1 MTGQVTSVDRWVVRL
16 RDEATRDDALSEL
29 RVVLMRGLSH
39 ALNGKGGGESF
50 CEDVAQETLLRIL
63 DKLDQFAGR
72 SKFTTW
78 AMSIAIRI
86 GTSQLRRKMF
96 KDVSLNAADSGEN
109 LRLQWAVEDG
119 ISVEQQRDQF
129 AVLEKLK
136 SLIGSSLTDRQRQA
150 TEAIMHGMPVEE
162 IAARSNSNRN
172 AVYKL
177 IHDARVRLKSGL
189 ESAGYT
195 AEEVLTAF
203 A

>member
-16 RDEATRDDALSEL
+16 RDELTRDDALSEL

-39 ALNGKGGGESF
+39 AFHGKGGGESF

-96 KDVSLNAADSGEN
+96 KDISLNSADSEDN
-109 LRLQWAVEDG
+109 LRLQWAVEDSL
-119 ISVEQQRDQF
+119 SVEQQGEQL

-136 SLIGSSLTDRQRQA
+136 SLICSSLTDRQRQA
-150 TEAIMHGMPVEE
+150 TESIMHGMPVEE

>member
-1 MTGQVTSVDRWVVRL
+1 MTEQMAGVDPWVSRL
-16 RDEATRDDALSEL
+16 RDENQRNEALAEL

-96 KDVSLNAADSGEN
+96 KDVSLNADDSGEN
-109 LRLQWAVEDG
+109 MRLQWAVEDS
-119 ISVEQQRDQF
+119 ISVEQQRDQL
-129 AVLEKLK
+129 AVIDKLK
-136 SLIGSSLTDRQRQA
+136 SLISASLTDRQRQA

-189 ESAGYT
+189 ESAGYS
-195 AEEVLTAF
+195 ADEVLTTF

>member
-1 MTGQVTSVDRWVVRL
+1 MTGEVASVDRWVIRL
-16 RDEATRDDALSEL
+16 RGEATRDDALSEL

-50 CEDVAQETLLRIL
+50 CEDVAQETLIRIL
-63 DKLDQFAGR
+63 EKLDQFAGR

-86 GTSQLRRKMF
+86 GTSHLRRKMF
-96 KDVSLNAADSGEN
+96 KDISLNAADSGEN
-109 LRLQWAVEDG
+109 MRLQWAVEDS
-119 ISVEQQRDQF
+119 ISVEQQRDQR
-129 AVLEKLK
+129 AVLDKLK
-136 SLIGSSLTDRQRQA
+136 SLIATSLTDRQRQA

-162 IAARSNSNRN
+162 IATRSDSNRN

-189 ESAGYT
+189 ESAGFT

>member
-195 AEEVLTAF
+195 AEEVLTTF

>member
-1 MTGQVTSVDRWVVRL
+1 MTGQITGVDRWVVRL
-16 RDEATRDDALSEL
+16 RGETTRDEALGEL
-29 RVVLMRGLSH
+29 RVVLMRGLSR

-50 CEDVAQETLLRIL
+50 CEDVAQETLLRVL
-63 DKLDQFAGR
+63 EKLDQFAGR

-109 LRLQWAVEDG
+109 MRLQWADEES
-119 ISVEQQRDQF
+119 ISVEQQGDQL
-129 AVLEKLK
+129 AVIETLK
-136 SLIGSSLTDRQRQA
+136 SLISNSLTDRQRQA

-162 IAARSNSNRN
+162 IAARSDSNRN

-195 AEEVLTAF
+195 ADEVLTAF

>member
-1 MTGQVTSVDRWVVRL
+1 MTGQIAGVDRWVFRL
-16 RDEATRDDALSEL
+16 RDETTRDEALGEL
-29 RVVLMRGLSH
+29 RGILMRGLSR

-50 CEDVAQETLLRIL
+50 CEDVAQETLLRVL
-63 DKLDQFAGR
+63 EKLDQFAGR

-109 LRLQWAVEDG
+109 MRLQWADEDS
-119 ISVEQQRDQF
+119 ISVEQQGDQL
-129 AVLEKLK
+129 AVIETLK
-136 SLIGSSLTDRQRQA
+136 SLISNSLTDRQRQA

-162 IAARSNSNRN
+162 IAARSDSNRN

-195 AEEVLTAF
+195 ADEVLTAF